1 MPGPWEK
8 YATPA
13 APSGGPWE
21 KFGAAPPAT
30 STETPSP
37 KAAPGTAAPSKE
49 DLAAFMKAR
58 YSGPNHARNIRQ
70 KNDDAGL
77 TPTQIWQRSQ
87 ALQKVARSMPGVGD
101 ITNAVQQTGQGEY
114 KKALHSAIV
123 GTGKAAA
130 VPFLAPAAIAAPG
143 ATAAGLA
150 AGAVGTEAGV
160 GAAKLAGADEDT
172 ANLAGDATGLVAG
185 GLAGHPGKL
194 GSTARAGATGALE
207 GLGKGRGVTGRVASA
222 LSSAWESA
230 EAAWNKPEP
239 IYSAANPRPAPGW
252 SGHPEPQPS
261 TAQPVEPIPGGHPS
275 GRKAGPAPA
284 PAPKP
289 RPAPAW
295 SSIPAEMPA
304 GTEAVEPI
312 QSDLQSGRKVPTVEE
327 RERLANAPKGKAK
340 KAPAPAPAAAPDE
353 ETAKL
358 DEIAVGLGGK
368 DFASASP
375 LQQEAIRKIVL
386 REATPKPAPAPVSQP
401 LAADPPAD
409 NSQVT
414 PSNQV
419 EKPEVPPS
427 KPKTVKE
434 MLDAEMAANRAA
446 AAPKP
451 TPAPVAAAEP
461 TAPPP
466 VGSPAPTPGDYYR
479 VHGQVKKAISVAND
493 MHAQGITAQQLEELP
508 LAQRKEALGKGH
520 SDETFSRIL
529 FELRGLE
536 TGKVKPTPTGPVA
549 AGTPPPAAKPVTAVV
564 RTPSQTKAKVE
575 YKISEAKD
583 LKTSFDSDYNKDI
596 GHQPRD
602 TTRAASRQRVEA
614 RKADM
619 DPESMGP
626 SVTAGDGA
634 PITRDGHAVTRNH
647 GLQALKE
654 NYSGGKSPKAAE
666 YKNWVAENAGLAG
679 MSPDDVHGMDQ
690 PVLHRDL
697 KENWDHPQV
706 KKFADEANMSSTA
719 RMSEPELARQMSKG
733 LTGSKMGRFKVN
745 DAGVPDAEFVRDMV
759 KDLPV
764 EEQGEFQQRNGE
776 VSQKGVRLVRNAVF
790 ERAYTN
796 TGALETMAEST
807 NPQVKNI
814 TTAML
819 NAAPDFARL
828 ADAVESGDAYDL
840 HVGNE
845 VGRAMET
852 IERLRQEKKS
862 VPDYLKQGDM
872 MGKDPAVQVLLHM
885 FSEESRRPTV
895 IRDTLKN
902 YAQAVFQLGKPNQ
915 GGLFGDSQ
923 LPSKVELLD
932 EAYKSA
938 LKSRTTATSAEPS
951 LFEDAK

>member
-1 MPGPWEK
+1 MPGRFGGVPVEESK
-8 YATPA
+8 SRFGGVAVED
-13 APSGGPWE
+13 AP
-21 KFGAAPPAT
+21 T
-30 STETPSP
+30 SAETPSP
-37 KAAPGTAAPSKE
+37 KAAPGTVAPSQE
-49 DLAAFMKAR
+49 DLDAFMKAR

-87 ALQKVARSMPGVGD
+87 ALQHVARSMPGVGD

-143 ATAAGLA
+143 LTALGVA
-150 AGAVGTEAGV
+150 AGAAGTEAGE
-160 GAAKLAGADEDT
+160 GAAKLFGADEDT
-172 ANLAGDATGLVAG
+172 ANLAGDAAGLVLG
-185 GLAGHPGKL
+185 GLVGHPGKP
-194 GSTARAGATGALE
+194 GSVARAGAAGALE
-207 GLGKGRGVTGRVASA
+207 GLGKGRGITGRVASA
-222 LSSAWESA
+222 LSNAWESA

-252 SGHPEPQPS
+252 SGHPEPQPVA
-261 TAQPVEPIPGGHPS
+261 AQPVEPIPGGHPS
-275 GRKAGPAPA
+275 GRKAGPAPE
-284 PAPKP
+284 PAPRP
-289 RPAPAW
+289 DRPAPAW
-295 SSIPAEMPA
+295 A
-304 GTEAVEPI
+304 GLPEPQRAPVPAVEPI
-312 QSDLQSGRKVPTVEE
+312 PGELKSGRKVPTVEE
-327 RERLANAPKGKAK
+327 RERLANAPKAKAK
-340 KAPAPAPAAAPDE
+340 KAPAPAPAPASVPDE

-401 LAADPPAD
+401 LAAAPPAG
-409 NSQVT
+409 NSPVT

-419 EKPEVPPS
+419 EKPEVVAS

-434 MLDAEMAANRAA
+434 MLDAELVERRAA
-446 AAPKP
+446 AAQA
-451 TPAPVAAAEP
+451 PAPAPAAATP

-466 VGSPAPTPGDYYR
+466 PGSPAPAPGDYYR
-479 VHGQVKKAISVAND
+479 VHAQVKKAITVAND
-493 MHAQGITAQQLEELP
+493 MHAQGITAQQLEDLP

-536 TGKVKPTPTGPVA
+536 TGKVKPTPTGPAA

-583 LKTSFDSDYNKDI
+583 LKTSFDPDYNKDI

-697 KENWDHPQV
+697 KENWDHSQV

-814 TTAML
+814 TNAML
-819 NAAPDFARL
+819 NAAPEFARL
-828 ADAVESGDAYDL
+828 ADAVESGDAYPL
-840 HVGNE
+840 HVGAE

-872 MGKDPAVQVLLHM
+872 MGKDPAVQVLLHV

-915 GGLFGDSQ
+915 GGLFGDSP

-938 LKSRTTATSAEPS
+938 LKSRTTAASAEPS